1 MSQKFVFSYT
11 QLYAPVRS
19 YTQLYSAIR
28 SCTQQLFSY
37 TPAQSENRVNA
48 RFQAENYIRE
58 KRKTVPSC
66 SSHGRQ
72 WSSVVAS
79 GRQNAISGRQWSP
92 VVVRTLSVVAR
103 RAPVVV
109 RSMPVVV
116 SGRQVFATD
125 YTVSNSTAKT

>member
-79 GRQNAISGRQWSP
+79 GRQNAISGRQKS
-92 VVVRTLSVVAR
+92 A
-103 RAPVVV
+103 
-109 RSMPVVV
+109 
-116 SGRQVFATD
+116 SGRQKHASGRQRSSSFLPRIAL
-125 YTVSNSTAKT
+125 